1 MNFEYDAVIIGA
13 GPAGSTIAYYLAK
26 NDLNVALVEKK
37 TQIGYPLQCAGI
49 VSNHIHDLNE
59 LPQNLILNEVK
70 GAYIHSKMNI
80 LKVEKE
86 DTAAY
91 VRPRM

>member
-59 LPQNLILNEVK
+59 FKKLYAKRINKLMGDK
-70 GAYIHSKMNI
+70 
-80 LKVEKE
+80 
-86 DTAAY
+86 
-91 VRPRM
+91 